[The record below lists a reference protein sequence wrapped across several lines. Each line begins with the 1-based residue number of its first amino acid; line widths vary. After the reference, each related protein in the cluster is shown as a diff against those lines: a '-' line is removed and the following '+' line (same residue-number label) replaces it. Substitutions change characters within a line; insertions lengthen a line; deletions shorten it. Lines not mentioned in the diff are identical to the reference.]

1 MKKIIL
7 SAIAVMLCGF
17 ANAQDVK
24 VGIKGSLNLSSWA
37 GDTRGLNLRPMF
49 GVNIGALTQIKL
61 SDKFDI
67 QPEVLYS
74 NQVTKMKNAGVNIS
88 DIYYTGDIKWNLS
101 YVNVPVLFKYSADDK
116 SFIEAGPQVG
126 FLTSAKTSA
135 KLTQYSPIVK
145 EDVKEAF
152 EFIDFGFVIG
162 VGYNINQHLMA
173 DLRYNIGLSNI
184 AKTESGDDTKIRNS
198 VLALSLAYKF

>member
-7 SAIAVMLCGF
+7 VAIAVMLCGF

-24 VGIKGSLNLSSWA
+24 LGIKGSVNLSSWT

-49 GVNIGALTQIKL
+49 GVNVGALIQIKVTDEL
-61 SDKFDI
+61 DI

-74 NQVTKMKNAGVNIS
+74 NQVTKMKNVGANIS
-88 DIYYTGDIKWNLS
+88 GIYYTGDIKWNLS
-101 YVNVPVLFKYSADDK
+101 YINVPVLFKYSTDDK

-126 FLTSAKTSA
+126 FLTSAKAST
-135 KLTQYSPIVK
+135 KLTQYSPTVTK
-145 EDVKEAF
+145 DAKEAF
-152 EFIDFGFVIG
+152 ESIDFGFVVG

>member
-7 SAIAVMLCGF
+7 PAIAVMLCGF
-17 ANAQDVK
+17 VNAQDVK

-74 NQVTKMKNAGVNIS
+74 NQVTKMKNAGANVFGVY
-88 DIYYTGDIKWNLS
+88 DTGDIKWNLS
-101 YVNVPVLFKYSADDK
+101 YVNVPVLFKYSADEK

-126 FLTSAKTSA
+126 FLTSAKIST

-145 EDVKEAF
+145 QGVKEAF
-152 EFIDFGFVIG
+152 ESIDFGFVIG

>member
-17 ANAQDVK
+17 VNAQDVK
-24 VGIKGSLNLSSWA
+24 VGIKGSINLSSWA
-37 GDTRGLNLRPMF
+37 GDTRGLNLRPMC
-49 GVNIGALTQIKL
+49 GVNIGALAQIKL
-61 SDKFDI
+61 SDEFDI
-67 QPEVLYS
+67 QPEILYS
-74 NQVTKMKNAGVNIS
+74 NQVTKMKNVGANVSGV
-88 DIYYTGDIKWNLS
+88 YYTGDIKWNLS
-101 YVNVPVLFKYSADDK
+101 YINVPVLLKYSGDGK

-126 FLTSAKTSA
+126 FLTSANAST
-135 KLTQYSPIVK
+135 KLTQYSPTVK
-145 EDVKEAF
+145 QDVKEAF
-152 EFIDFGFVIG
+152 ESVDFGFVVG

-184 AKTESGDDTKIRNS
+184 ANTESGDDTKIRNS

>member
-17 ANAQDVK
+17 VNAQDVK
-24 VGIKGSLNLSSWA
+24 VGIKGSLNLSNWI

-49 GVNIGALTQIKL
+49 GVIVGALAQIKL

-74 NQVTKMKNAGVNIS
+74 NQVTKMKNAGTNVFGVY
-88 DIYYTGDIKWNLS
+88 DTGDIKWNLS
-101 YVNVPVLFKYSADDK
+101 YVNVPVLFKYSPDEK

-126 FLTSAKTSA
+126 FLTSAKTST

-145 EDVKEAF
+145 QDVKEAF

>member
-7 SAIAVMLCGF
+7 VAIAVMLCGF

-24 VGIKGSLNLSSWA
+24 LGIKGSVNLSSWT
-37 GDTRGLNLRPMF
+37 GDTRGLNLKPMF
-49 GVNIGALTQIKL
+49 GVNVGALIQIKVTDEL
-61 SDKFDI
+61 DI

-74 NQVTKMKNAGVNIS
+74 NQVTKMKNVGANIS
-88 DIYYTGDIKWNLS
+88 GIYYTGDIKWNLS
-101 YVNVPVLFKYSADDK
+101 YINVPVLFKYSTDDK

-126 FLTSAKTSA
+126 FLTSAKAST
-135 KLTQYSPIVK
+135 KLTQYSPTVTK
-145 EDVKEAF
+145 DAKEAF
-152 EFIDFGFVIG
+152 ESIDFGFVVG

-173 DLRYNIGLSNI
+173 DLRYNIGLLNI

>member
-7 SAIAVMLCGF
+7 SVIVVMLCGF
-17 ANAQDVK
+17 VNAQDIK
-24 VGIKGSLNLSSWA
+24 VGVKGSLNLSSWA
-37 GDTRGLNLRPMF
+37 GDTRRLNLKPMF
-49 GVNIGALTQIKL
+49 GANIGAFAQIKL

-67 QPEVLYS
+67 QPEILYS
-74 NQVTKMKNAGVNIS
+74 NQVTKMKNVGANIF
-88 DIYYTGDIKWNLS
+88 DIYYTGDLKWNLS
-101 YVNVPVLFKYSADDK
+101 YINVPILFKYSVDDK

-126 FLTSAKTSA
+126 FLTSAKAST

-145 EDVKEAF
+145 QDVKEAF
-152 EFIDFGFVIG
+152 ESIDFGFVIG
-162 VGYNINQHLMA
+162 VGYNINQHLIA

-184 AKTESGDDTKIRNS
+184 AKTESGDDTKIRNC